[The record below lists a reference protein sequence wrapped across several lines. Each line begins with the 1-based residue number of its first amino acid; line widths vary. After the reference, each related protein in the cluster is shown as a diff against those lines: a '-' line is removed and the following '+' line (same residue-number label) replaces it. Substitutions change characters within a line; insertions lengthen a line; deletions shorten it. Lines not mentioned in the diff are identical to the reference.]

1 MAARRCDET
10 EAWGALRAHYD
21 TRGRQFDLRTAFAAD
36 AERFAHFAIEAPGV
50 FADLSKNRW
59 DASTR
64 ALLTGLA
71 AECGLEAR
79 RDAMFAGEP
88 INLTEGRAVLHTALR
103 APAGAPPVSPVTDA
117 AVAVTHA
124 VL

>member
-1 MAARRCDET
+1 MSLIRCDQT
-10 EAWGALRAHYD
+10 EAWKALQAHFD
-21 TRGRQFDLRTAFAAD
+21 SKGKAFDLRTAFATD
-36 AERFAHFAIEAPGV
+36 AGRFGHFAIEAPGV

-103 APAGAPPVSPVTDA
+103 APADAP
-117 AVAVTHA
+117 
-124 VL
+124 

>member
-1 MAARRCDET
+1 MSLVRCDQT
-10 EAWGALRAHYD
+10 EAWAALRAHYD
-21 TRGRQFDLRTAFAAD
+21 AKGRQFDLRQAFAAD
-36 AERFAHFAIEAPGV
+36 AGRFDRFAVQAPGV

-103 APAGAPPVSPVTDA
+103 APADDIA
-117 AVAVTHA
+117 AM
-124 VL
+124 